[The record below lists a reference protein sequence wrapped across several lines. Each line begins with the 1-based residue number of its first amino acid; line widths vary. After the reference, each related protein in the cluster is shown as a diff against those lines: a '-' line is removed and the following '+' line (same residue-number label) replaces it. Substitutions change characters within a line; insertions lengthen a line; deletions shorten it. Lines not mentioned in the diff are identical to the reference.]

1 MELYD
6 ENIAAKYL
14 DATCDELRDHRYTS
28 MVLSRQEALCG
39 IKLSHCPD
47 SRHAENAVLYR
58 QLRDI
63 SVLLE
68 EGNQNFVSEQR
79 QDCSWSNHEQS
90 VDQTCYVQILSTQ
103 LAHLVSKPLCLLEV
117 ERCSIC
123 LRYQGF
129 QRPVEP
135 LTDSKAKNTND
146 DVGKADAL
154 DESCCILLGVQ
165 VVVACQRNEEGI
177 YDH

>member
-1 MELYD
+1 LELYD

-14 DATCDELRDHRYTS
+14 DATCDELRDHRYAS

-39 IKLSHCPD
+39 IELSHCPD

-79 QDCSWSNHEQS
+79 QDRSWSNHEQS
-90 VDQTCYVQILSTQ
+90 VDQTGYVQILPTQ
-103 LAHLVSKPLCLLEV
+103 LAHLVSKPLCLFEV
-117 ERCSIC
+117 E
-123 LRYQGF
+123 
-129 QRPVEP
+129 
-135 LTDSKAKNTND
+135 
-146 DVGKADAL
+146 
-154 DESCCILLGVQ
+154 
-165 VVVACQRNEEGI
+165 
-177 YDH
+177 

>member
-1 MELYD
+1 MELYN

-14 DATCDELRDHRYTS
+14 DASCDELRDHRYTS

-39 IKLSHCPD
+39 IKLRHCPD
-47 SRHAENAVLYR
+47 SRHAEDAVLYR

-68 EGNQNFVSEQR
+68 EGNQNFISEQC
-79 QDCSWSNHEQS
+79 QDRSWSNHEQS
-90 VDQTCYVQILSTQ
+90 VDQTGYVQILSTK
-103 LAHLVSKPLCLLEV
+103 LAHLVSEPLCLFEV
-117 ERCSIC
+117 EGCSIC
-123 LRYQGF
+123 LCYQGF
-129 QRPVEP
+129 QRTVEP

-146 DVGKADAL
+146 DVSKADAL

-165 VVVACQRNEEGI
+165 VVVACQRNEEGV